1 MNRSMKTDIVRFQQK
16 NYIIFPSD
24 DNFHYANSL
33 MISQQLHHCQ
43 ARELSALEIVHYTV
57 KKITGGLDERPRSFW
72 IPIQKDTGHF
82 RPASFWIGIQK
93 DAGQIFVFLNG

>member
-1 MNRSMKTDIVRFQQK
+1 MLMGFHLIGICANGPSWYLCVILGCPWV
-16 NYIIFPSD
+16 IFRL
-24 DNFHYANSL
+24 YW
-33 MISQQLHHCQ
+33 
-43 ARELSALEIVHYTV
+43 YTV

-93 DAGQIFVFLNG
+93 DAGQICVFLNG